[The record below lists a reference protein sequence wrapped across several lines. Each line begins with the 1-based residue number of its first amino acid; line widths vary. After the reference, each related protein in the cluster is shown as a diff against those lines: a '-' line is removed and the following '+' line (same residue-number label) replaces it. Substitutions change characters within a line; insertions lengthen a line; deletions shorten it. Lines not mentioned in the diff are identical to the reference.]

1 MSAKEAVLQAIHR
14 LPDDANYKAI
24 AEEIAFLSA
33 LDQGEQDVREGRV
46 VSNEDARKK
55 FESWTSS

>member
-14 LPDDANYKAI
+14 LPDDADYRAI
-24 AEEIAFLSA
+24 TEEVAFLAA
-33 LDQGEQDVREGRV
+33 LQQGERDIQEGRA

-55 FESWTSS
+55 LESWTSS